1 MPRKYFNQE
10 RQGLQQRLVLS
21 DLEIA
26 FACKDILAEVRNA
39 TGFIQL
45 FKVKQLD
52 LLEYSINYY
61 AQEDLKK

>member
-1 MPRKYFNQE
+1 M
-10 RQGLQQRLVLS
+10 RLVLS
-21 DLEIA
+21 DLEII
-26 FACKDILAEVRNA
+26 FACKDILGDVRNA

-52 LLEYSINYY
+52 TLDYSKKYY